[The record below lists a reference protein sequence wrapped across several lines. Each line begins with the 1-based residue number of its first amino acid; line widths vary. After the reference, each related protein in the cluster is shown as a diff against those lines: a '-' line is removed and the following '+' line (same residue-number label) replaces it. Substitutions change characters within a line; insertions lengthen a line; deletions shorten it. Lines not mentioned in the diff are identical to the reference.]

1 MIWWFL
7 LIWLTPIVLYTL
19 VAWLI
24 LPKGST
30 ISDLVSIFDNERPYP
45 YIPPLIAI
53 ILPVIGLLALVI
65 SIIWFLK
72 DCILEVLSNSNIRI
86 K

>member
-7 LIWLTPIVLYTL
+7 LIWLAPIVLYTL

-30 ISDLVSIFDNERPYP
+30 ISDLVNIFNDTYPYP
-45 YIPPLIAI
+45 YIPPLIAV
-53 ILPVIGLLALVI
+53 ILPILGLMALVI
-65 SIIWFLK
+65 SIIWFLWEG
-72 DCILEVLSNSNIRI
+72 ISEVLSNCNIRI